1 MGSTCSA
8 QVSAYGNVDCT
19 QSGFFASLTMT
30 DTTAVCVD
38 ISPGMGL
45 LSKSAN
51 APTYT
56 PGVCQALGGEP
67 SGEAVPTGPSTFCCL
82 P

>member
-1 MGSTCSA
+1 MDQFATIPLGA
-8 QVSAYGNVDCT
+8 T
-19 QSGFFASLTMT
+19 QPQCF
-30 DTTAVCVD
+30 DVP
-38 ISPGMGL
+38 PGMGL
-45 LSKSAN
+45 LSKSAK
-51 APTYT
+51 APTYP